1 MAKESKRGKRF
12 ADNKEKTEI
21 SKKKVFVVVIILLII
36 AGIGVMTF
44 KMQSD
49 ENNNSE
55 EERKEV
61 SEKLLQDKEFEG
73 RPVKNISLD
82 IKENASYLKCDV
94 ENNGEKIDKQSI
106 YIVFVKEDNS
116 EIAKFSYMLDEI
128 PANETGKISLATTTN
143 LIDAY
148 DFYLETKN
156 NEENVESE

>member
-12 ADNKEKTEI
+12 ANSEKKTGI
-21 SKKKVFVVVIILLII
+21 SKKKVFIVVILLLII
-36 AGIGVMTF
+36 AGIGVIIF
-44 KMQSD
+44 KMQS
-49 ENNNSE
+49 NKTINE

-61 SEKLLQDKEFEG
+61 SEQLLQDKEFEG

-82 IKENASYLKCDV
+82 IKENASYLKCDI
-94 ENNGEKIDKQSI
+94 ENNGEQIEKQSI

-148 DFYLETKN
+148 DFYLETKS
-156 NEENVESE
+156 NEENVETE